1 MKKIKEFIHNLIW
14 SIYNFKLVVSIYRI
28 KFKFGSNVI
37 YDYLLFIHNN
47 GKLPKVIKKY
57 MLDKYPN
64 MTQKDLDDIFLWC
77 MMCRLTYMSVPD
89 SYLKK

>member
-28 KFKFGSNVI
+28 KFKFSRNVI
-37 YDYLLFIHNN
+37 YDYLLFIHDNK
-47 GKLPKVIKKY
+47 GLPKDIRKY
-57 MLDKYPN
+57 MLGKYPN

-77 MMCRLTYMSVPD
+77 IMCQLTYMSVSD
-89 SYLKK
+89 LYLKK